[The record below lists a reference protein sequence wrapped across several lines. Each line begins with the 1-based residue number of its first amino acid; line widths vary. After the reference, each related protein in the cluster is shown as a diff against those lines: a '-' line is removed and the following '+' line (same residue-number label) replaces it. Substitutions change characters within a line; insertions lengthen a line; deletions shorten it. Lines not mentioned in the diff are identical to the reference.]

1 MAIKRRLFNGIRLFL
16 LASSF
21 ACAAPL
27 ASRAQYIHDTMLPGE
42 HPDFG
47 WHANLVA
54 WGLHDDGVLTGLP
67 DIGWRSG
74 VVSDIRF
81 DPRRETF
88 SMVARIDRNP
98 SARYVIGFTDL
109 PVWMADYR
117 YINITLGI
125 CVDASG
131 ALSPS
136 WDPWNASIWQS
147 VLGEGIYDVRIAVDR
162 TEGEVMFDIEEA
174 PSFDAPL
181 STFSAPAWSAAE
193 PRELAEIYHI
203 QINPYEHYSAVYD
216 AWSDPGSPQ
225 LLNIP
230 AIRPFYV
237 DEGDTIAVPLQ
248 AEYDGEGELRWSFG
262 DGRFEREG
270 SLFTWATRDGHGGA
284 YSSFL
289 RVDDGYLADSALVEY
304 SVLQVYDSSLVHD
317 RMYVVSDTAYDWAS
331 FDDVAWM
338 TWDDGF
344 MLGPDHSWTS
354 GAVSREAAWLHG
366 VRTFVFRLESA
377 PGMEYFFGLTG
388 TPADESDCHISR
400 VDLGLEIDMEGDL
413 KPSWYTGSQ
422 SFEGTRLEDGLHD
435 IAMTWDPASGQV
447 TFAASPVSSW
457 VDSIS
462 DFSGAVWTER
472 IYADIA
478 SPAWIQINPSRG
490 GGKVYDVWSYSAP
503 EPASAMVLEHSAE
516 GFAGGVRIEWTLSEP
531 AGTGRF
537 VVMRCDPELLDCFEP
552 GFIPAATGATKYWW
566 ADDGLTPGSSFTYR
580 VYFEDQTGSYLMFD
594 TGEVEVPEAPAALLQ
609 NFPNPFNPSTTIRWY
624 LPETRRAT
632 VEIYDVAGRHV
643 STVFDG
649 RSGAGFNAAEW
660 DGTDLEGEKV
670 SSGVYFYRIR
680 AGDFERAM
688 KMVVIR

>member
-109 PVWMADYR
+109 PAWMADYR

-131 ALSPS
+131 ELSPS

-162 TEGEVMFDIEEA
+162 AAGEVMFDIEEA

-181 STFSAPAWSAAE
+181 STFSAPAWSTVE

-203 QINPYEHYSAVYD
+203 QINPYEQYSSVYD
-216 AWSDPGSPQ
+216 TWSDPGSPQ
-225 LLNIP
+225 LINIP

-237 DEGDTIAVPLQ
+237 YEGDTINVPLE
-248 AEYDGEGELRWSFG
+248 ADYDGEDDLRWSFG
-262 DGRFEREG
+262 DSRFARG
-270 SLFTWATRDGHGGA
+270 DSRYSWATRDGHGGS
-284 YSSFL
+284 YSSLL

-304 SVLQVYDSSLVHD
+304 SVLQVYDSSIVHD
-317 RMYVVSDTAYDWAS
+317 PMKIVTRTAYDWD
-331 FDDVAWM
+331 FFGDVSWM

-344 MLGPDHSWTS
+344 LLGADHSWSS
-354 GAVSREAAWLHG
+354 GVVSGEAAWRG
-366 VRTFVFRLESA
+366 GARTFVFRLETA

-388 TPADESDCHISR
+388 TPAGESDCHISR
-400 VDLGLEIDMEGDL
+400 VDLGLEIDMDGDL

-462 DFSGAVWTER
+462 DFSGSSWTER
-472 IYADIA
+472 LYADIP
-478 SPAWIQINPSRG
+478 SPAYLQINPSRG
-490 GGKVYDVWSYSAP
+490 NGRVYDVWSYSAP
-503 EPASAMVLEHSAE
+503 EQASGMIAAHSAE
-516 GFAGGVRIEWTLSEP
+516 GFAGGVRIGWTLAGP
-531 AGTGRF
+531 AAPGRF
-537 VVMRCDPELLDCFEP
+537 TVMRCDEDLLDCCES
-552 GFIPAATGATKYWW
+552 GFIPAAPGATEYWW
-566 ADDGLTPGSSFTYR
+566 EDEGVAPGSSFTYR
-580 VYFEDQTGSYLMFD
+580 VYFEDDSGSELMFD
-594 TGEVEVPEAPAALLQ
+594 TGEVEVPRAPAALFQ

-624 LPETRRAT
+624 LPDTRRAV
-632 VEIYDVAGRHV
+632 VEIFDVGGRHV

-649 RSGAGFNAAEW
+649 RSEAGFNTTVW
-660 DGTDLEGEKV
+660 DGTRSGGGPV
-670 SSGVYFYRIR
+670 SSGVYFYRIK

-688 KMVVIR
+688 KMVVVR